1 MKKFLISIF
10 TIIPVV
16 AFGFYLFKSS
26 EVSIQA
32 LSDLSGYTGA
42 TSTQE
47 IIKKV
52 EEKIAEL
59 PPVLSKKDYPESR
72 LSVGGILDW
81 TNRQRQTNGSLISLS
96 QNSKLNRIASLR
108 RIKDMFEK
116 EYFEHKSPLGIGAS
130 DIAHDV
136 GYEYILVG
144 ENIAQGNFKSDED
157 LVQAWMDSSGHRAN
171 ILNKRYTEIGIA
183 AERGLYKGK
192 KVWLAVQIFG
202 RPLSLCEEPDYSIK
216 KSIDEGENKIDL
228 LDIKAKVYYF
238 EIKSMEKGK
247 MENVEQYDK
256 KIGEYNEIVEQI
268 KLLSNEIKN
277 LVLKYNGQVRVFNAC
292 IEK

>member
-96 QNSKLNRIASLR
+96 QNSKLNRIASL